1 MTELTVLNVL
11 TVLTVLPLLT
21 VLTVSCDYDSIDC
34 DCDCIDSLKSSTP
47 AQIVGIFTQIY
58 QMTQLSIFREIDAH
72 DVSDEQGHAGCL
84 RGNLHHGH
92 LHLVEQ
98 ELARQHLGI
107 LCIAEVSFTTNILFF
122 SILIV
127 AV

>member
-1 MTELTVLNVL
+1 MTELAVLNVL

-47 AQIVGIFTQIY
+47 VQIVGIFTQIY

-84 RGNLHHGH
+84 WRNLHHRH

-98 ELARQHLGI
+98 GLAGQCLGI
-107 LCIAEVSFTTNILFF
+107 LCIAQVFFPTT
-122 SILIV
+122 
-127 AV
+127 